1 MYLRKSITTGAES
14 DRSTEREILLL
25 CPTGRDGPLTQ
36 KVLEGAGLVGRLCGN
51 LRELCEA
58 LGADGAIGAVVI
70 AEEALAPAGALTR
83 LLEVLRR
90 QPVWSDLPLII
101 LTSGSGVAPPKATER
116 LAELLQPAGNVTF
129 LERPLRVLTLVST
142 LRAAL
147 RARRRQHQVRDLL
160 AHTRE
165 QVRQRDQFLA
175 LLGHELRNPLAA
187 IRTAVEVLDNIR
199 SDDETIAADQ
209 RQVIVRQTGNLAHLV
224 DDLLDVARITAG
236 KITLSRRTL
245 DAGDL
250 VRQSVSSIRMATRP
264 LRQRL
269 TVELPA
275 EPVHINGDPV
285 RLEQVITNL
294 VGNAI
299 KYTPDDGSVVVRLE
313 RQGGEAVIEVVDNG
327 IGVSPETLVHIF
339 EPFYRVDSEQARLRG
354 GLGLGLAVVRGLVDL
369 HGGEIAAHSDGVG
382 RGSRFVVRLPVVGA
396 PAAAVED
403 RDDGNGKA
411 TPAQQ
416 RSVLIV
422 EDAAD
427 ARKAMATLLKLW
439 GHDVDSAE
447 DGNDGVRRA
456 VEWRPDVALVDIGL
470 PGIDGYEVARQI
482 RTLLGNE
489 IHLVALTGYG
499 QADDKRR
506 ALEAGFDRHLV
517 KPVDPRTL
525 AEVLS
530 GNWKGDPG

>member
-1 MYLRKSITTGAES
+1 VPQEIS
-14 DRSTEREILLL
+14 STAGEQQILLL

-36 KVLEGAGLVGRLCGN
+36 NVLEGAGLSARLCGD
-51 LRELCEA
+51 LKELCDA
-58 LGADGAIGAVVI
+58 VGADGEPGAAVI
-70 AEEALAPAGALTR
+70 AEEALAPGDALDR
-83 LLEVLRR
+83 MLDVLRR

-101 LTSGSGVAPPKATER
+101 LTSGSGNGSPRSTDR
-116 LAELLQPAGNVTF
+116 LAAQLQPAGNVTF

-142 LRAAL
+142 VRTAL
-147 RARRRQHQVRDLL
+147 RARRRQYQVRDLL
-160 AHTRE
+160 AHTHE

-199 SDDETIAADQ
+199 SDDETIAVDQ
-209 RQVIVRQTGNLAHLV
+209 RGVIVRQTGNLAHLV

-236 KITLSRRTL
+236 KITLSKQTV
-245 DAGDL
+245 DAAEL
-250 VRQSVSSIRMATRP
+250 VRHSVSSIRMATKP
-264 LRQRL
+264 LRHKL
-269 TVELPA
+269 ELELSEQPI
-275 EPVHINGDPV
+275 HIKVDPV
-285 RLEQVITNL
+285 RVEQVITNL

-299 KYTPDDGSVVVRLE
+299 KYTPEDGSIVVRLE
-313 RQGGEAVIEVVDNG
+313 RQDHQAVIEVRDDG
-327 IGVSPETLVHIF
+327 IGIPAETLEHIF
-339 EPFYRVDSEQARLRG
+339 EPFYRVDSEQARQRA

-369 HGGEIAAHSDGVG
+369 HGGSITAQSDGPG
-382 RGSRFVVRLPVVGA
+382 RGSRFVVRLPVSSA
-396 PAAAVED
+396 PARARDGED
-403 RDDGNGKA
+403 HR
-411 TPAQQ
+411 PQLEREQ

-439 GHDVDSAE
+439 GHRVDAAE

-456 VEWRPDVALVDIGL
+456 IEWRPDVALVDIGL

-482 RTLLGNE
+482 RALLGDR
-489 IHLVALTGYG
+489 IHLIALTGYG
-499 QADDKRR
+499 QAEDKRK

-530 GNWKGDPG
+530 GNGKTHPR